1 MTQSLRYTTGS
12 REIVPGQGATQLPAP
27 AAHVAPTGPAPYAP
41 VVNKP
46 RAITLGTLNIGEQG
60 KRFVNDVL
68 DSNRLSSGK
77 YTKDFESSFAAIHQS
92 KYGVFCNSGTSALQ
106 IALAALKEVYGYE
119 DGDEVLVPATTFIA
133 TSNIVLQNNLK
144 PVFVDVDPNTF
155 NMNPEDIAS
164 RITKRTRAI
173 IPVHLFGLP
182 AEMPAI
188 MRIAND
194 HYLQVIEDS
203 CETMFA
209 GIEGKSVGSFGHMA
223 CFSTY
228 VAHLVVGGVGGLVIT
243 KDLGLEERC
252 RSLMAHGRDSI
263 YTNIDQDD
271 TDDQKLKKQMI
282 ERRYSFDRVGYSYR
296 CTELEAAI
304 ALSELYRG
312 ESNIAIRRSNA
323 AYLTEKLRK
332 LEGQL
337 QLPMIPEG
345 YTHSF
350 MMYSMVLNPTIDRD
364 DLLLFLE
371 NHNIETRYLFPLLT
385 QPIYKKLFPGLAEQ
399 YPVAQLLARNG
410 FFVGM
415 HQGMTKADMDYIA
428 NTFYEYFEVKA

>member
-12 REIVPGQGATQLPAP
+12 REIVPGQGGGPKPPEPTPAQS
-27 AAHVAPTGPAPYAP
+27 VP
-41 VVNKP
+41 VVANSP
-46 RAITLGTLNIGEQG
+46 RSITLGTLNIGEQG

-68 DSNRLSSGK
+68 NSNRLSNGK
-77 YTKDFESSFAAIHQS
+77 YTKDFESTFAAIHQS

-106 IALAALKEVYGYE
+106 IALAALKEVHGYE

-133 TSNIVLQNNLK
+133 TSNIVIQNNLK

-155 NMNPEDIAS
+155 NMNPEEIAS

-182 AEMPAI
+182 ADMPAI

-296 CTELEAAI
+296 CTELEATI

-332 LEGQL
+332 LDEFL
-337 QLPMIPEG
+337 QLPIIPKG

-350 MMYSMVLNPTIDRD
+350 MMFPLVLRTSINRD

-399 YPVAQLLARNG
+399 YPVAQLLGRHG
-410 FFVGM
+410 FFIGM
-415 HQGMTKADMDYIA
+415 HQSLTKANMDYIA